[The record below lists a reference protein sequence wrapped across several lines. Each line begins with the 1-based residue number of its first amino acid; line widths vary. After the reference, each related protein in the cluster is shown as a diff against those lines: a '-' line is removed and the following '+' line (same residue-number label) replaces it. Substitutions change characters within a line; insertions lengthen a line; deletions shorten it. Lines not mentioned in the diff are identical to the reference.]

1 MKNTVIS
8 PNILL
13 CKFCGKAQFP
23 HSFGR
28 FARNYAET
36 VFAQNFH
43 TRKLG
48 DIIVFF
54 AALVNCG
61 YLKIFLLL
69 MYSFSEKMIPL
80 YLLTEEK
87 RNFNV
92 MQHATSSTPNQWG
105 GYRLK
110 EPKFVV
116 GSKFSNYMGKEV
128 GMRWRHVKVLFG
140 GEAFY
145 FWK

>member
-1 MKNTVIS
+1 
-8 PNILL
+8 
-13 CKFCGKAQFP
+13 
-23 HSFGR
+23 
-28 FARNYAET
+28 
-36 VFAQNFH
+36 
-43 TRKLG
+43 
-48 DIIVFF
+48 
-54 AALVNCG
+54 
-61 YLKIFLLL
+61 

-80 YLLTEEK
+80 YLFTEEK

>member
-1 MKNTVIS
+1 
-8 PNILL
+8 
-13 CKFCGKAQFP
+13 
-23 HSFGR
+23 
-28 FARNYAET
+28 
-36 VFAQNFH
+36 
-43 TRKLG
+43 
-48 DIIVFF
+48 
-54 AALVNCG
+54 
-61 YLKIFLLL
+61 

-80 YLLTEEK
+80 YLFTEEK

-92 MQHATSSTPNQWG
+92 MQHATFSTPNHWG

-116 GSKFSNYMGKEV
+116 GSKFSNYMGKEA